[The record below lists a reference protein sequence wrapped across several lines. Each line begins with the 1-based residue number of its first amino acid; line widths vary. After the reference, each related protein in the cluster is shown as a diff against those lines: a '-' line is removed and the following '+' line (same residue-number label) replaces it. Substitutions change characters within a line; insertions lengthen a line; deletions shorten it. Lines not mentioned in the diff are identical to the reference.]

1 MVDPIVKIN
10 MDKKFFDKTES
21 RQAEAGDPGNQG
33 TRDYE
38 DPGTRSPLPSRRGTR
53 TSHRYKSCSSAAAEA
68 CWRAR

>member
-33 TRDYE
+33 LRGPRDPE
-38 DPGTRSPLPSRRGTR
+38 SPAFTAGDTHQPQI
-53 TSHRYKSCSSAAAEA
+53 
-68 CWRAR
+68 